1 MRASWRKSLEGRLV
15 LRLAALLLA
24 TLVVG
29 LLAVIIASYKAAEE
43 LSNEALAHEF
53 VAEVL
58 GDGAWFFPVFA
69 VLVLAVAAWTIRTA
83 LKPVHAASEQAAA
96 IAPGVKGVRLPT
108 KDLPSELAPLVAAI
122 NDALARLEH
131 GFEVQRQFT
140 ADAAH
145 ELRTPL
151 AILTAAL
158 DDLAE
163 TPEVQRLRLD
173 AQRMNRIVAQLLGI
187 ARLDGPPM
195 VRRPLDLRGTA
206 AQVVEHMAPWAA
218 AAGRRLA
225 FEAPD
230 APVWVLGNHDALAD
244 ALRNLV
250 ENAIGHA
257 PAETEVVVRVEADG
271 ALSVTDAGPG
281 VAPEHRE
288 LVFDRFWRAPSQRA
302 GGSGAGLG
310 LAIVAQIAQ
319 AHEGAVTLSEP
330 EGGGAR
336 FRISLSVI
344 PPPVLAE
351 PASAGPSLQFGPV
364 SSSPASSG

>member
-15 LRLAALLLA
+15 LRLAAVLLA
-24 TLVVG
+24 TLAVG
-29 LLAVIIASYKAAEE
+29 LLAVVIASYKAAEE

-83 LKPVHAASEQAAA
+83 LKPVHAASEQAAS
-96 IAPGVKGVRLPT
+96 IAPGVNGVRLPT
-108 KDLPSELAPLVAAI
+108 DDLPSELAPLVAAI
-122 NDALARLEH
+122 NGALERLEH

-158 DDLAE
+158 DDLQD
-163 TPEVQRLRLD
+163 TPEVARLRLD

-206 AQVVEHMAPWAA
+206 AHVVEHLAPWAS
-218 AAGRRLA
+218 AAGRSLA

-230 APVWVLGNHDALAD
+230 EPVWVQGNHDALAD

-250 ENAIGHA
+250 ENAIGHT
-257 PAETEVVVRVEADG
+257 PPDTEVVVRVETDG
-271 ALSVTDAGPG
+271 AVSVADAGAG

-288 LVFDRFWRAPSQRA
+288 MVFDRFWRAPSQRA
-302 GGSGAGLG
+302 GSSGAGLG
-310 LAIVAQIAQ
+310 LAIVAEIAR
-319 AHEGAVTLSEP
+319 AHDGSITVSEAC
-330 EGGGAR
+330 GGGAL
-336 FRISLSVI
+336 FRLCLPAIA
-344 PPPVLAE
+344 PPENAK
-351 PASAGPSLQFGPV
+351 AQG
-364 SSSPASSG
+364 